1 MEKDILEKVLT
12 KAVEYYFIGL
22 SAKEAVNK
30 ALKEDGRMKV
40 MKEYAMYKG
49 EECLAIGNVYEL
61 AKMLNV
67 KVDTIRWYSTP
78 TYKRRL
84 QKKNKKRIENRR
96 VLVELGDEE

>member
-1 MEKDILEKVLT
+1 
-12 KAVEYYFIGL
+12 
-22 SAKEAVNK
+22 
-30 ALKEDGRMKV
+30 MKV
-40 MKEYAMYKG
+40 MEEYAMYKG

-61 AKMLNV
+61 AKALNV

>member
-1 MEKDILEKVLT
+1 
-12 KAVEYYFIGL
+12 
-22 SAKEAVNK
+22 
-30 ALKEDGRMKV
+30 MKV

-61 AKMLNV
+61 AEVLNV

-84 QKKNKKRIENRR
+84 EKKNKKK
-96 VLVELGDEE
+96 G